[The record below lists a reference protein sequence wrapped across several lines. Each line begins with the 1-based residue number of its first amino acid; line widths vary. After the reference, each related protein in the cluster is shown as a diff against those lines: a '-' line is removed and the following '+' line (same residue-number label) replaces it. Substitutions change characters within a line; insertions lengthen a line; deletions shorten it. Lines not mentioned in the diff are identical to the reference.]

1 MKCPLMGSQI
11 IETEEVLKEFCSV
24 RGRSVKLQVEVNE
37 DNFTFT
43 HEADTLRP
51 AASIT
56 KIVLCVAVEKLIAQN
71 KIDLKNLVKVSSLL
85 HDDFGPS
92 VLKILNS
99 NHELSIPELIGL
111 CMSSSDPYASFFLG
125 RLLTKGLINETLTE
139 MGCLKTSIILG
150 DGINTPIISGN
161 TTASEALLILK
172 AGENEYNTPMT
183 SLGLRA
189 SILNSRIPIGV
200 KDKGTLI
207 SHKTGTLLGV
217 AHDVATI
224 TCNTGML
231 RIAFLSEN
239 QSDTLQTGYEMGICV
254 KRILGVFNLEVE
266 NTKSFD

>member
-1 MKCPLMGSQI
+1 MSSQV
-11 IETEEVLKEFCSV
+11 IETEKVLKQFCSV
-24 RGRSVKLQVEVNE
+24 LGRSVKLQVEINE
-37 DNFTFT
+37 ETFTFA

-56 KIVLCVAVEKLIAQN
+56 KIVLCVAIEKLIAEN
-71 KIDLKNLVKVSSLL
+71 KINPKNMVKVNSLL

-99 NHELSIPELIGL
+99 NHELSIHELIGL
-111 CMSSSDPYASFFLG
+111 CMSSSDPYASFFLA
-125 RLLTKGLINETLTE
+125 RLLTMDLIEKTLTDI
-139 MGCLKTSIILG
+139 GCLKTSIILG

-161 TTASEALLILK
+161 TTASEALLILD
-172 AGENEYNTPMT
+172 AGENDNNSPMT

-189 SILNSRIPIGV
+189 SILNSRIPIGI
-200 KDKGTLI
+200 KNKGTLI

-217 AHDVATI
+217 AHDVATL
-224 TCNTGML
+224 TCTTGRL

-239 QSDTLQTGYEMGICV
+239 QNDTLQTGYEMGICV
-254 KRILGVFNLEVE
+254 KRILGIFNLEVK